1 MVRERAASPF
11 ARQPPFGARL
21 ARLTGHPA
29 TDRWTKLVIA
39 ANVGVM
45 CAYRRGMDPALLSRV
60 EAAER
65 FFLAAFV
72 LETAARSVAAACAG
86 PWIEDRGETA
96 RLGRRRA
103 RGRGGVHRWR
113 GFEPR
118 PAPAH
123 GQVLLL
129 RRDDDNDD
137 DDARG
142 GDDDERIDE
151 CDRASSTSKPRHRQ
165 HGPDFR
171 RQKTGDRGPIHRRAS
186 GDVLRRVFASS
197 GALASLA
204 GFYVALSAAFALL
217 GMQLYGGRWEDVP
230 PDEPSMPRENF
241 DTFPDAMLTMFAV
254 STGEGWT
261 NLLYNA
267 MRLEPRAT
275 PPFLI
280 VFFVLVN
287 YVLLNLVIA
296 TVLEK
301 LELRDD
307 EKQARQRAEIL
318 RRTAQR
324 ELSDGAYIDALET
337 ARCWFA
343 LAARGERWSRRRAA
357 QLSPEAGNQ
366 TKEARMAR
374 ATHRD
379 GARRRVRDDTRDHGS
394 RSRGPDPRTLAP
406 GDVPAR

>member
-1 MVRERAASPF
+1 M
-11 ARQPPFGARL
+11 
-21 ARLTGHPA
+21 
-29 TDRWTKLVIA
+29 
-39 ANVGVM
+39 
-45 CAYRRGMDPALLSRV
+45 
-60 EAAER
+60 
-65 FFLAAFV
+65 
-72 LETAARSVAAACAG
+72 
-86 PWIEDRGETA
+86 
-96 RLGRRRA
+96 
-103 RGRGGVHRWR
+103 
-113 GFEPR
+113 
-118 PAPAH
+118 
-123 GQVLLL
+123 
-129 RRDDDNDD
+129 
-137 DDARG
+137 
-142 GDDDERIDE
+142 
-151 CDRASSTSKPRHRQ
+151 
-165 HGPDFR
+165 
-171 RQKTGDRGPIHRRAS
+171 
-186 GDVLRRVFASS
+186 FASS

-307 EKQARQRAEIL
+307 EKQARQRGNPPAHGPA
-318 RRTAQR
+318 RAQR
-324 ELSDGAYIDALET
+324 RCVHRRAGNGAVLVR
-337 ARCWFA
+337 AR
-343 LAARGERWSRRRAA
+343 REGERWSGDAPHN
-357 QLSPEAGNQ
+357 SPEAGNQ

-379 GARRRVRDDTRDHGS
+379 GRDAACATTHDHGS